1 MSQNIYDD
9 PGFFAGYST
18 LDRSVRGLDGAPE
31 WPSLRAML
39 PPLAGRR
46 VVDLGCGFGWFCR
59 WAAGQGAA
67 GVRGID
73 LSERMLERALAG
85 TSDPAVTY
93 ERGDL
98 ERLDLPVAAFEVAY
112 ASLSLHYVA
121 DLDRLLATVHR
132 ALVPGGRLVASVE
145 HPLFTAPTR
154 PGWGADGDGR
164 RVWPVD
170 AYLEEGPR
178 TTDWLAPGVVKQH
191 RTFGTWMNRLVAAGF
206 AIARVEDW
214 GPTDAELAAR
224 PDLADERR
232 RPTFLLLAADRSRA

>member
-18 LDRSVRGLDGAPE
+18 LDRSVHGLDGAPE
-31 WPSLRAML
+31 WPSLRALL

-67 GVRGID
+67 GVLGVD
-73 LSERMLERALAG
+73 LSERMLERARAG
-85 TSDPAVTY
+85 TSDPVVTY

-98 ERLDLPVAAFEVAY
+98 ERLDLPAAAFEVAY
-112 ASLSLHYVA
+112 ASLSLHYVG

-132 ALVPGGRLVASVE
+132 ALRPGGRLVASVE

-154 PGWGADGDGR
+154 PGWGTDGDGR
-164 RVWPVD
+164 RAWPVD

-178 TTDWLAPGVVKQH
+178 ITDWLAPGVVKQH

>member
-67 GVRGID
+67 GVLGVD
-73 LSERMLERALAG
+73 LSERMLERARAG
-85 TSDPAVTY
+85 TSDPVVTY

-98 ERLDLPVAAFEVAY
+98 ERLDLPAAAFEVAY
-112 ASLSLHYVA
+112 ASLSLHYVG